1 MLASAGISPA
11 QAWMPASSA
20 GMTGGNCERERLP
33 RQCQQLLVQA
43 LRNLHT
49 FAAGAV
55 ARLEAA
61 EAGQPCARLFQERRQ
76 EVFQPIGR
84 ASGRERVCPYVLN
97 SAVDVS
103 FKKKKKEKN

>member
-1 MLASAGISPA
+1 
-11 QAWMPASSA
+11 MPASSA

-55 ARLEAA
+55 ARFEAA
-61 EAGQPCARLFQERRQ
+61 EAGQPCARLFQDRRQ
-76 EVFQPIGR
+76 EVFQPGEETALCEGPR
-84 ASGRERVCPYVLN
+84 NDTDEELAHTLRRPTAGAEGPRTVAQHRSVE
-97 SAVDVS
+97 
-103 FKKKKKEKN
+103 